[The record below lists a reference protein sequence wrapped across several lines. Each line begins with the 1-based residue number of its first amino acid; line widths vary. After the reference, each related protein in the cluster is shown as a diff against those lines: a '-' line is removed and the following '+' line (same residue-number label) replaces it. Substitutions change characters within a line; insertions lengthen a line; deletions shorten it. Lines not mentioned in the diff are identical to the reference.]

1 MIQCL
6 FIVSLIAI
14 ATDTLHDHNHD
25 NDNHFITLKLII
37 FLSFIIYNYN
47 DVYFSSTLKEM
58 NMLLSKWSRRWQHG
72 NT

>member
-14 ATDTLHDHNHD
+14 ATVHNHD

-47 DVYFSSTLKEM
+47 DVYFSSTLK
-58 NMLLSKWSRRWQHG
+58 G
-72 NT
+72 NEHVAF